1 MTFAQLAQAVFDHRV
16 RYDRDADLPTPNV
29 YWSTVQH
36 FDGRTLNGYVA
47 AAHTLP
53 AMRRVVKDAQE
64 TLHVVLTR
72 ANSVVRL
79 RRLKLGDLM
88 ETPEAFEQALQ
99 AARARRESDIV
110 QALEALPDLLAKR
123 LGVTVSADDLW
134 AALGRELD
142 QVSPPVQLNYAQ

>member
-1 MTFAQLAQAVFDHRV
+1 MTFSQLAQAVFDHRV

-29 YWSTVQH
+29 YWSTVQY
-36 FDGRTLNGYVA
+36 FDGRSLNGYVA

-53 AMRRVVKDAQE
+53 AMRRVVNEAQE
-64 TLHVVLTR
+64 VLHTVLTR
-72 ANSVVRL
+72 SNSVIRL

-88 ETPEAFEQALQ
+88 ENPGAFEQALQ
-99 AARARRESDIV
+99 AARRRNESDIV
-110 QALEALPDLLAKR
+110 KALEALPERLAKQ

-142 QVSPPVQLNYAQ
+142 QVSAPLPLRYA